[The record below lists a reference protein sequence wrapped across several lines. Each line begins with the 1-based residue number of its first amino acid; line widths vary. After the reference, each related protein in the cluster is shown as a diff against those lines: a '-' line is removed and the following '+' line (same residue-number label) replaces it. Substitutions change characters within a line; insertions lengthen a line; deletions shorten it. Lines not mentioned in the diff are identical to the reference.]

1 MSAPFAQ
8 CGDWGI
14 CLAIIQISWIEI
26 LNYVQR
32 YEEYLRNRHLL
43 RRKILAL

>member
-14 CLAIIQISWIEI
+14 CLAIIQISIQEIWIRPDDLI
-26 LNYVQR
+26 HNDLSFSIQR
-32 YEEYLRNRHLL
+32 HC
-43 RRKILAL
+43 

>member
-26 LNYVQR
+26 WIKTDDLIHKDLPFSIQR
-32 YEEYLRNRHLL
+32 RC
-43 RRKILAL
+43 